1 MQAKLNL
8 NINGLHILGILNNIY
23 YFCLMEIR
31 SKKMNLKQCIV
42 TLSIASVLLSPLA
55 SAEIFKNQRGSIL
68 EFNILDDNKIDGYF
82 TTAVASKSCPDAIN

>member
-1 MQAKLNL
+1 
-8 NINGLHILGILNNIY
+8 
-23 YFCLMEIR
+23 
-31 SKKMNLKQCIV
+31 MNLKQCIV